1 MVVGIQ
7 VSLCLEFACSSQTSE
22 PSAKVTVQDGWS
34 VSLWLS
40 LEFGTGVQIK
50 GTLDCGVSYPVKELD
65 LLVGNVCAFVNSM
78 GISTSTLS
86 DTPT

>member
-7 VSLCLEFACSSQTSE
+7 MSLCLEFAYSSQPSE
-22 PSAKVTVQDGWS
+22 PSAKVTVQDGAS
-34 VSLWLS
+34 VLLWPS

-65 LLVGNVCAFVNSM
+65 LLVGKVCVFFFVRWEH
-78 GISTSTLS
+78 
-86 DTPT
+86 